1 MESNKDMCTIRA
13 QIAYIEQL
21 KRNDSLAEHMYESI
35 TRVNDGLLKQ
45 KKDPLDIWLLWC
57 VWNNQVAL
65 KNE

>member
-45 KKDPLDIWLLWC
+45 KKDPLDI
-57 VWNNQVAL
+57 
-65 KNE
+65 